1 MTVIMFDYNY
11 SDKYKRE
18 HKFEFYDGPGIESP
32 ALRDPLIDEYE
43 KKYLGRTRPIIDWL
57 NDSEKDIEEKLRQ
70 YNDDISENED
80 ENEDEEKT
88 PDYISI
94 SLGDEEYNRDC
105 LEAIKKSLENGS
117 PFFYN
122 APEYIQDSMLSR
134 EVNREVEGIMTAF
147 EIGKISEEKAK
158 EILKDILDEE
168 SYRDAVEYIDNIK

>member
-18 HKFEFYDGPGIESP
+18 HKFEFYDGPGTESP

-57 NDSEKDIEEKLRQ
+57 NDREKDIEEKLRQ
-70 YNDDISENED
+70 YNDDIG

-94 SLGDEEYNRDC
+94 SLGDEEYNKDC
-105 LEAIKKSLENGS
+105 LEAIKKSLENGR

-122 APEYIQDSMLSR
+122 APEYIQESMLSR

-168 SYRDAVEYIDNIK
+168 SYRNAVEYIDNIK

>member
-1 MTVIMFDYNY
+1 MSM
-11 SDKYKRE
+11 K
-18 HKFEFYDGPGIESP
+18 
-32 ALRDPLIDEYE
+32 

-57 NDSEKDIEEKLRQ
+57 NDREKDIEEKLRQ

-105 LEAIKKSLENGS
+105 LEAIKKSLENGI

-122 APEYIQDSMLSR
+122 APEYIQESMFSR

-147 EIGKISEEKAK
+147 EIGKIGEEKAK
-158 EILKDILDEE
+158 ETLKDILDEE
-168 SYRDAVEYIDNIK
+168 SYRNAVEYINNIK

>member
-18 HKFEFYDGPGIESP
+18 HKFEFYDGPGVESP
-32 ALRDPLIDEYE
+32 ALRDPLIDKYE
-43 KKYLGRTRPIIDWL
+43 KKYLGRTRPI

-70 YNDDISENED
+70 YNDEID
-80 ENEDEEKT
+80 EEEDEEKT

-105 LEAIKKSLENGS
+105 LNAIKKSLENGK

-122 APEYIQDSMLSR
+122 APEYIQDSMLR
-134 EVNREVEGIMTAF
+134 WEVNREVEGIMFFF
-147 EIGKISEEKAK
+147 EIGKTSKEEAK
-158 EILKDILDEE
+158 ENLKDILDEK
-168 SYRDAVEYIDNIK
+168 SYRNAVKYIDKK